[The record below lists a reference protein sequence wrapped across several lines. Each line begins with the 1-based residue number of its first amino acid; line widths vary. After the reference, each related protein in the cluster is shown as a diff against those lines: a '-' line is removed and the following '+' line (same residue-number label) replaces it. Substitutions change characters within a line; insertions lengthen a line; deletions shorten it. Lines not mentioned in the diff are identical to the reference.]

1 MGLTSGTTLEKAMGV
16 VIGVMAVELVLRSA
30 FGVSLAMA
38 VWRGVVY

>member
-1 MGLTSGTTLEKAMGV
+1 MSLASRTTLEKAVGV

-38 VWRGVVY
+38 VFSGVVR